1 MIPKNKRFPLK
12 PILTLIRFFILLLFI
27 FLNFATKAQ
36 DSIPTITKLY
46 AHIDKELYS
55 PEEYVWFKV
64 YAHNDQI
71 LDTNLQN
78 VTVDF
83 FSPDKKLID
92 HQTYLSY
99 LSSAYGQFKIP
110 KNYPFSVL
118 TMVVYKN
125 QLNKTYPNYFQ
136 KEIYVLN
143 KSVSKVTLTKDST
156 IANPTPTVNN
166 KNSRIAVVK
175 EAGFVSVNVDNA
187 DFNIKGVTFQI
198 LSATD
203 TIFNNHFVL
212 STKKKL
218 ALKIPA
224 NLLEDGFYQFVITND
239 DNQILLNQ
247 FIFNNTFKYL
257 ATPSISLDTI
267 SVEPGGINVWK
278 IKSLPLSNVS
288 VSVIDADIPSSNTN
302 IASELL
308 FNSIANNKYNNISPY
323 FRDTS
328 WSSIQAFDSLVRQQ
342 NITPNYNQP
351 LDTKNSFLSITGKVL
366 VKKGIFKKTQLP
378 PFINVVVG
386 APNKKINLY
395 QAVVKPDSSFSV
407 SNLLFFDTVYARGV
421 LNGTNYFKEDY
432 IVTIDTNFHSSLDG
446 LKIDNTL
453 PAYYF
458 DHLISNKV
466 TKVKSESL
474 QLDSLLKLTTL
485 KEAVVKSDPTYKLNK
500 LDAIYAS
507 GLFDGGNAYRLNV
520 EDDPFFEA
528 TFDLGNYITSAVPG
542 ITYDPNYF
550 SKDAAGGFGGFNI
563 SEEAYKSPFTWRGQK
578 TSIYLDEV
586 KMDYDFVRDLPKT
599 SIGYIKVFRPIFFG
613 EPFGGGGGAVSI
625 YTKKFSDKSEVY
637 AHNVDNTMIKGYHT
651 SKALEDITDENEYM
665 FKNAGTTLYWNP
677 MVITSKNPDIP
688 FEIRF
693 KNNRFSKAYK
703 LRIEGI
709 DVNGQI
715 LFFEKVI
722 HP

>member
-1 MIPKNKRFPLK
+1 LK
-12 PILTLIRFFILLLFI
+12 QIIGPFRWIAIVTFI
-27 FLNFATKAQ
+27 FWGTTIKSQSLLP
-36 DSIPTITKLY
+36 SISKLY
-46 AHIDKELYS
+46 AHIDKEMYS
-55 PEEYVWFKV
+55 PEEFVWFKI
-64 YAHNDQI
+64 YAYDGQS

-78 VTVDF
+78 INVDF
-83 FSPDKKLID
+83 YSPDKKLVD
-92 HQTYLSY
+92 HQVYLSY

-125 QLNKTYPNYFQ
+125 QLTPTQPHYFQ

-143 KSVSKVTLTKDST
+143 TATSKVTIAKEAALTASPKTMNS
-156 IANPTPTVNN
+156 NN
-166 KNSRIAVVK
+166 SKIAVVK

-187 DFNIKGVTFQI
+187 DFNIKGLSFQI

-203 TIFNNHFVL
+203 TIFNNHYAL

-218 ALKIPA
+218 ALKIPS

-239 DNQILLNQ
+239 ENQTLLNQ
-247 FIFNNTFKYL
+247 YIFNNTYKYL
-257 ATPSISLDTI
+257 VTPSLNLDTLSI
-267 SVEPGGINVWK
+267 EPGGLNVWK
-278 IKSLPLSNVS
+278 LKSLPLANVS
-288 VSVIDADIPSSNTN
+288 VSIIDADIPSSNTN
-302 IASELL
+302 IAAELL
-308 FNSIANNKYNNISPY
+308 FNSLVNLNKKNISSY
-323 FRDTS
+323 FTDTS
-328 WSSIQAFDSLVRQQ
+328 LSSIQAFDSLVYEQ
-342 NITPNYNQP
+342 NMVPNYNQS
-351 LDTKNSFLSITGKVL
+351 LDTKNSFLSISGKVL

-395 QAVVKPDSSFSV
+395 QALVKPDSTFSV

-432 IVTIDTNFHSSLDG
+432 VVTIDTNFHSSLDG

-458 DHLISNKV
+458 DHIINNKV

-500 LDAIYAS
+500 LDAMYAS

-550 SKDAAGGFGGFNI
+550 TKDAAGGFSSFNPGD
-563 SEEAYKSPFTWRGQK
+563 EAYKSPFTWRGQK

-586 KMDYDFVRDLPKT
+586 KVDYDFVRDLPKT

-625 YTKKFSDKSEVY
+625 YTKKFSDKSEAY
-637 AHNVDNTMIKGYHT
+637 AHNLDNTMIKGYHT
-651 SKALEDITDENEYM
+651 SKSLEDITDENEYM

-677 MVITSKNPDIP
+677 MVITSKNPDTP

>member
-1 MIPKNKRFPLK
+1 MTAK
-12 PILTLIRFFILLLFI
+12 TQES
-27 FLNFATKAQ
+27 T
-36 DSIPTITKLY
+36 PTITKIY
-46 AHIDKELYS
+46 AHLDKELYS
-55 PEEYVWFKV
+55 PDEFIWFKI
-64 YAHNDQI
+64 YAHNDQTI
-71 LDTNLQN
+71 DTNLQN
-78 VTVDF
+78 IHVDF
-83 FSPDKKLID
+83 YSPDKKLVE
-92 HQTYLSY
+92 HQVYLSY

-118 TMVVYKN
+118 TMVAYKN
-125 QLNKTYPNYFQ
+125 QLNTKQPNYFQ

-143 KSVSKVTLTKDST
+143 TSVSKVTITKDST
-156 IANPTPTVNN
+156 TAALSKNVFSGNP
-166 KNSRIAVVK
+166 KIAVVK
-175 EAGFVSVNVDNA
+175 ESGFISVNVDNA
-187 DFNIKGVTFQI
+187 DFNIRGISFQI

-203 TIFNNHFVL
+203 TLFNNHYVL

-224 NLLEDGFYQFVITND
+224 NLLEDGFYQFIITND
-239 DNQILLNQ
+239 DHQILLNQ
-247 FIFNNTFKYL
+247 YIFNNTFKYL
-257 ATPSISLDTI
+257 ATPSIHLDTI
-267 SVEPGGINVWK
+267 SIEPGGLNVWK
-278 IKSLPLSNVS
+278 IKSLPLANLS

-308 FNSIANNKYNNISPY
+308 FNSIANNKYKNISSY
-323 FRDTS
+323 FTDTS
-328 WSSIQAFDSLVRQQ
+328 YSSIQAFDSLVRQQ
-342 NITPNYNQP
+342 NMAPNYNQS

-395 QAVVKPDSSFSV
+395 QAFVKPDSSFSV

-432 IVTIDTNFHSSLDG
+432 VVTIDTNFHSSLDG
-446 LKIDNTL
+446 FKIDNTL

-500 LDAIYAS
+500 LDAMYAS

-528 TFDLGNYITSAVPG
+528 TFDLGNYITSSVPG

-550 SKDAAGGFGGFNI
+550 SKDAAGGFSSFNPGD
-563 SEEAYKSPFTWRGQK
+563 EAYKSPFTWRGQK

-586 KMDYDFVRDLPKT
+586 KVDYDFVRDLSKT

-625 YTKKFSDKSEVY
+625 YTKKFSDKSEAY
-637 AHNVDNTMIKGYHT
+637 AHNSDNTMIKGYHT
-651 SKALEDITDENEYM
+651 SKSLEDITDENEYM
-665 FKNAGTTLYWNP
+665 FKNTGTTLYWNP
-677 MVITSKNPDIP
+677 MVITSKNQDIP

-693 KNNRFSKAYK
+693 KNNRFTKAYK
-703 LRIEGI
+703 LRIEGV

>member
-1 MIPKNKRFPLK
+1 MTAK
-12 PILTLIRFFILLLFI
+12 TQES
-27 FLNFATKAQ
+27 T
-36 DSIPTITKLY
+36 PTITKIY
-46 AHIDKELYS
+46 AHLDKELYS
-55 PEEYVWFKV
+55 PDEFIWFKI
-64 YAHNDQI
+64 YAHNDQTI
-71 LDTNLQN
+71 DTNLQN
-78 VTVDF
+78 IHVDF
-83 FSPDKKLID
+83 YSPDKKLVE
-92 HQTYLSY
+92 HQVYLSY

-118 TMVVYKN
+118 TMVAYKN
-125 QLNKTYPNYFQ
+125 QLNTKQPNYFQ

-143 KSVSKVTLTKDST
+143 TSVSKVTITKDST
-156 IANPTPTVNN
+156 TAALSKNVFSGNP
-166 KNSRIAVVK
+166 KIAVVK
-175 EAGFVSVNVDNA
+175 EAGFISVNVDNA
-187 DFNIKGVTFQI
+187 DFNIKGISFQI

-203 TIFNNHFVL
+203 TLFNNHYVL

-224 NLLEDGFYQFVITND
+224 NLLEDGFYQFIITND
-239 DNQILLNQ
+239 DHQILLNQ
-247 FIFNNTFKYL
+247 YIFNNTFKYL
-257 ATPSISLDTI
+257 ATPSIHLDTI
-267 SVEPGGINVWK
+267 SIEPGGLNVWK
-278 IKSLPLSNVS
+278 IKSLPLANLS

-308 FNSIANNKYNNISPY
+308 FNSIANNKYKNISSY
-323 FRDTS
+323 FTDTS
-328 WSSIQAFDSLVRQQ
+328 YSSIQAFDSLVRQQ
-342 NITPNYNQP
+342 NMAPNYNQS
-351 LDTKNSFLSITGKVL
+351 LDTKNSFLSITGKIL

-395 QAVVKPDSSFSV
+395 QALTKPDSSFSV

-432 IVTIDTNFHSSLDG
+432 VVTIDTGFHSSLET
-446 LKIDNTL
+446 LHIDNTL

-466 TKVKSESL
+466 TQVKRETL

-500 LDAIYAS
+500 LDAMYAS

-528 TFDLGNYITSAVPG
+528 TFDLGNYITSSVPG

-550 SKDAAGGFGGFNI
+550 SKDAAGGFSSFNPGD
-563 SEEAYKSPFTWRGQK
+563 EAYKSPFTWRGQK

-586 KMDYDFVRDLPKT
+586 KVDYDFVRDLPKT

-625 YTKKFSDKSEVY
+625 YTKKFSDKSEAY
-637 AHNVDNTMIKGYHT
+637 AHNSDNTMIKGYHT
-651 SKALEDITDENEYM
+651 SKSLEDIADENEYM

-677 MVITSKNPDIP
+677 MVITSKNQDIP
-688 FEIRF
+688 FEVRF
-693 KNNRFSKAYK
+693 KNNHFSKAFK